1 DVESGVLYIV
11 PSENGKGKRVVRR
24 PYPALTSLPLDEDFD
39 AYTLETPGPLT
50 ETAGTIHHIARTT
63 SWTPT
68 SPPLDEDFDAWTYT
82 NTAG

>member
-1 DVESGVLYIV
+1 DIESGVLYIV

-24 PYPALTSLPLDEDFD
+24 PYPALTSLPLDDDFD
-39 AYTLETPGPLT
+39 AYTLETRGPLT
-50 ETAGTIHHIARTT
+50 ETAGTIQHIARTT